1 MTHDPRQRP
10 TYPSSDSPLPHTPRL
25 TTYALPYFLLY
36 CFYMNGESSSSAS
49 RKILIVLAL
58 LLFIVALV
66 LVILQSTMFK
76 QGTKTTQAPQDVSE
90 TEAPALDPILQQYID
105 QAKQPPPT
113 VTQNQHPPEV
123 FIMPKRSAE
132 KLEIQN
138 PVIDIRTESSPGKAQ

>member
-66 LVILQSTMFK
+66 LVILQSTILK
-76 QGTKTTQAPQDVSE
+76 QGTVGNQVPQDVGE
-90 TEAPALDPILQQYID
+90 TESPAPDANLQKYID
-105 QAKQPPPT
+105 QAGQTPPP
-113 VTQNQHPPEV
+113 VKPDPNPPEP
-123 FIMPKRSAE
+123 IEKPSSA
-132 KLEIQN
+132 QN
-138 PVIDIRTESSPGKAQ
+138 NTVPPNPDTDIRTGSSPSDAQ